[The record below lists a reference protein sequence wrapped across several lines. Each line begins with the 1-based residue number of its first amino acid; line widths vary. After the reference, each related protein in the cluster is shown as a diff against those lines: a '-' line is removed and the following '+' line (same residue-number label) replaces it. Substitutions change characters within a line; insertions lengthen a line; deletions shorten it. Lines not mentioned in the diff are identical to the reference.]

1 MICNVLIGC
10 EKLIPACLMPQIRLQ
25 LTVNALTIFF
35 ITAGI
40 TSFHIYIVEITYQLI
55 DFGSEKQNMVM
66 SMPKFLIKSSGW
78 SNSATSIVT
87 GVVGSQ
93 FAS

>member
-1 MICNVLIGC
+1 MFDASN
-10 EKLIPACLMPQIRLQ
+10 QITTYSQ
-25 LTVNALTIFF
+25 CIDYFF

-40 TSFHIYIVEITYQLI
+40 TSFDIYIVEITYQLI

-66 SMPKFLIKSSGW
+66 SMPKFLIKSNGW
-78 SNSATSIVT
+78 SNRATSIVT